1 VSAIDNPSACFCS
14 RIFLFLFNFLS
25 ARFDVRLIVTS
36 AKKQADVLGVIA
48 FVEADMLMSQFGL
61 EPMNRRTVE
70 VGFEK
75 FNVVS
80 VGASDRHSQRNA
92 ASVSEY

>member
-1 VSAIDNPSACFCS
+1 
-14 RIFLFLFNFLS
+14 
-25 ARFDVRLIVTS
+25 
-36 AKKQADVLGVIA
+36 
-48 FVEADMLMSQFGL
+48 
-61 EPMNRRTVE
+61 MNRRTVE